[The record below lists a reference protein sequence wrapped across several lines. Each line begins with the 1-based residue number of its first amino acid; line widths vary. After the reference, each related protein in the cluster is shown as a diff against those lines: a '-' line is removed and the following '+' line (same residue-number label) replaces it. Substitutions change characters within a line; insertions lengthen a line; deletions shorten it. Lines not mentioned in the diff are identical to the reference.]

1 VKGMEYESTNMT
13 EEFKKSQRIIALVFF
28 ILIVIASIVTI
39 GGVVW
44 TFADIF
50 IGTTGK
56 WGAFLA
62 LNLGYQIAIVGGLL
76 AGLFFLLVF
85 FFGLFKKTSRSLIN
99 FIYKKRELEERYKNR
114 TDVKVA
120 AWGLLVSL
128 IGIIIGVIVAIVLDI
143 FASGSGD
150 PSAIMTFLSSTG
162 PRVLFIGIGLFLLV
176 GVILFMIYFWKN
188 GYYLILKLLGGLE
201 KEKKK

>member
-1 VKGMEYESTNMT
+1 MEYESTSRT
-13 EEFKKSQRIIALVFF
+13 EEFRKSQKVIALVFF
-28 ILIVIASIVTI
+28 VLIVIASIVTL

-56 WGAFLA
+56 WDAFLE
-62 LNLGYQIAIVGGLL
+62 LNPGYQIAIIGGLL

-99 FIYKKRELEERYKNR
+99 FIYKKRELEEKYKNR
-114 TDVKVA
+114 IDVKVA
-120 AWGLLVSL
+120 AWGLLISL
-128 IGIIIGVIVAIVLDI
+128 IGIIIGVIVAVVLDL
-143 FASGSGD
+143 FGGSGD
-150 PSAIMTFLSSTG
+150 PSSILTFLGSTG
-162 PRVLFIGIGLFLLV
+162 PRVLFAGIGLFL
-176 GVILFMIYFWKN
+176 VIGIALFGIYFWKN